1 MAQLQERVRPEVAD
15 GRCMAVKVRR
25 ERPDQRRHHRVTA
38 PLFVTL
44 NGERVKAA
52 DWSIGGLRLDDF
64 PGRMP
69 QQASTID
76 LALTLPFQG
85 FDVTFDA
92 KAYVVR
98 SVADQRQIALRF
110 VDLGDRERELMSHFL
125 EELVRGSMVEVEDTI
140 QRIDVPVTPAS
151 LNPDMDLAQQ
161 MPVRRWPVKML
172 AMSAFYIVAGLLIFG
187 YAGLLAYTNFFRM
200 EVRTAVITA
209 PVETV
214 TATADGRVD
223 WSDVKPGD
231 SVKAGEVVLRVIDN
245 QLQHEIEL
253 AEIAVQERKAKLGN
267 LKRRHLEELERV
279 RGFAAI
285 EMKNIEQTKLELQSL
300 AEQLG
305 IATRQEQRLRE
316 LKEKGYATAAKVEEA
331 SRQVI
336 ALRKDLEVR
345 RVELNTRINLSE
357 QNVGKRL
364 YSGNGTVGTAE
375 LTGGIADLEADIRLS
390 EHEIKLAQQRHI
402 ASLRQQERLAVRAP
416 FDGVVLDL
424 PRLDS
429 ANVRRG
435 DVIAIIEQRRKREV
449 TAWLNQDEILHVGLG
464 DEATLFVPALNETL
478 KARVTQ
484 IDRTSGFVDE
494 QKRAQNPGYRW
505 RGATD
510 RSAKVTLAFADPQKV
525 ADANRYRSGL
535 PVVVIFPQRTT
546 NSVLASLGRGPAEA
560 R

>member
-1 MAQLQERVRPEVAD
+1 
-15 GRCMAVKVRR
+15 MAVKVRR
-25 ERPDQRRHHRVTA
+25 ERADQRRHHRVTA

-44 NGERVKAA
+44 NGQRVKAA
-52 DWSIGGLRLDDF
+52 DWSIGGARLDEF
-64 PGRMP
+64 PGEMP
-69 QQASTID
+69 VEASTTD
-76 LALTLPFQG
+76 LTLTLPFQG

-98 SVADQRQIALRF
+98 SDADARRIALRF
-110 VDLGDRERELMSHFL
+110 VDLGERERELMSHFL

-151 LNPDMDLAQQ
+151 LKPDAELVPH
-161 MPVRRWPVKML
+161 MPVRRWPLKML
-172 AMSAFYIVAGLLIFG
+172 VMSAFYVVVGTIVFG
-187 YAGLLAYTNFFRM
+187 YAAVLTYTNFFRM

-214 TATADGRVD
+214 TSTADGRVD
-223 WSDVKPGD
+223 WAGVKPGD
-231 SVKAGEVVLRVIDN
+231 AVKAGDVVVKLVDS
-245 QLQHEIEL
+245 QLQREIEL
-253 AEIAVQERKAKLGN
+253 AEIAVQERKAQLGN

-285 EMKNIEQTKLELQSL
+285 EMKNIEQTKLELQAL
-300 AEQLG
+300 AEQLE
-305 IATRQEQRLRE
+305 IATLQEQRLRG
-316 LKEKGYATAAKVEEA
+316 LKEQGYVTAAKLEDA

-345 RVELNTRINLSE
+345 RVELKARIELSE

-364 YSGNGTVGTAE
+364 YSGNGAVGTAE
-375 LTGGIADLEADIRLS
+375 LTGGLAGVEADIRMG
-390 EHEIKLAQQRHI
+390 EHEIKLAQQRYI
-402 ASLRQQERLAVRAP
+402 ASLRLHERLAVRAP

-429 ANVRRG
+429 ASVRRG
-435 DVIAIIEQRRKREV
+435 DVIAVIEQRKKREI

-464 DEATLFVPALNETL
+464 DQATLFVPALNETL
-478 KARVTQ
+478 QAKVTR

-505 RGATD
+505 RGPTD
-510 RSAKVTLAFADPQKV
+510 RTAKVTLAFADPDRV
-525 ADANRYRSGL
+525 ADADRYRSGL
-535 PVVVIFPQRTT
+535 PVVVIFPQRSS
-546 NSVLASLGRGPAEA
+546 NSVLASLGRGSAE
-560 R
+560 RQ